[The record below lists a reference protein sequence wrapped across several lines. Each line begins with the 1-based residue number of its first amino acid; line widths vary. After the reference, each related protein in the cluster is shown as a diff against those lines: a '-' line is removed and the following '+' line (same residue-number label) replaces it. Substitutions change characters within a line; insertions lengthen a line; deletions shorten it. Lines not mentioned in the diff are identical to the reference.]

1 MKTKFPFDHIVK
13 YSTKEVWVKCD
24 SSVTAMGLSA
34 LVNKYYPGYAAKI
47 ASDEY
52 LAQCRNQLAN

>member
-24 SSVTAMGLSA
+24 SSITAMA
-34 LVNKYYPGYAAKI
+34 LPDLVSKYYPGYNAKI

-52 LAQCRNQLAN
+52 LTQCRNQLAN